1 MLQADIIGALFVL
14 GFLRFGLPPD
24 DRVQLQDLPTPNLTV
39 FLIYLFVSFTIG
51 AILSLWLLVP
61 VFRWQRR
68 DGQLGD
74 TDPAGT
80 QLARARALR
89 MPTYR
94 TLISGT
100 NWLIGSIVFIAASW
114 PVARHAAPVIAVAT
128 ALGATATSIIGYL
141 QSERVLR
148 PVAVAAL
155 RGGVPEHFQA
165 PGVILR
171 QVLTWVLGTGVPV
184 LAIVLAVVSSK
195 LSILHATADQL
206 FTPDPDAGVGGAGHR
221 PDRHGAGG
229 DVDRRSVAPVAV
241 GAR

>member
-39 FLIYLFVSFTIG
+39 FLVYLFVSFTIG
-51 AILSLWLLVP
+51 AVLSLWLLVP

-68 DGQLGD
+68 DGQLAD

-100 NWLIGSIVFIAASW
+100 NWLIGGIVFMRPAGRW
-114 PVARHAAPVIAVAT
+114 PAT
-128 ALGATATSIIGYL
+128 
-141 QSERVLR
+141 
-148 PVAVAAL
+148 P
-155 RGGVPEHFQA
+155 
-165 PGVILR
+165 
-171 QVLTWVLGTGVPV
+171 
-184 LAIVLAVVSSK
+184 
-195 LSILHATADQL
+195 
-206 FTPDPDAGVGGAGHR
+206 
-221 PDRHGAGG
+221 
-229 DVDRRSVAPVAV
+229 RR
-241 GAR
+241 